1 MIKENQKVLNRL
13 NVVSDGI
20 IIYAMLPLAFWL
32 RFYVLPGGVIN
43 KPLGSY
49 LTIGVVIALAQLFTY
64 AGFGLYRSQRKVKLR
79 NELSRLWRASA
90 LDLVLLFGWL
100 FLDHGE
106 HYSRIVLALFFI
118 ISVLLL
124 SLKRV
129 IMRKALRFYRQR
141 GYNQKRV
148 LVVGSGATAARY
160 LNEIRRDRELG
171 YTAVGYVSDK
181 VSPELE
187 LSCLGGYK
195 ALGRILEKQDPDEVV
210 SAVDAEDYG
219 FTAQIIHECEK
230 AGVKLSIIPF
240 YAEYMPSNSH
250 FDDLNGLPLLNIR
263 HIPLDNPANAF
274 VKRGMDIIG
283 AGLLLILLSPLML
296 ICAIGVKLSSPG
308 PIVFSQERVGRNK
321 KPFMMYKFRSM
332 RVNDREDSG
341 WSTKTDSRRTGF
353 GSFLRKFSID
363 EFLQFWNVLKGDM
376 SLVGPRPEL
385 PKFVGEFKEEFPLY
399 MVRHQVRPGIT
410 GWAQVNGLRGDT
422 SIKARVEYDI
432 YYIEHWSVLFDLQIL
447 LITVFGGKFV
457 NDETLVNSTK
467 V

>member
-1 MIKENQKVLNRL
+1 MIKENQKLLNRV
-13 NVVSDGI
+13 NIVSDGL

-32 RFYVLPGGVIN
+32 RFYVLAGGVIG
-43 KPLGSY
+43 KPLGNY
-49 LTIGVVIALAQLFTY
+49 LIIGIVITLIQLFTY
-64 AGFGLYRSQRKVKLR
+64 AAFGLYRSQRKVKLR

-90 LDLVLLFGWL
+90 LDLLLLFGWL

-106 HYSRIVLALFFI
+106 HYSRIVLTLFFVM
-118 ISVLLL
+118 SVLLL
-124 SLKRV
+124 GAKRFV
-129 IMRKALRFYRQR
+129 MRKALRFYRHQ
-141 GYNQKRV
+141 GYNQKHV
-148 LVVGSGATAARY
+148 LLVGSGPAALKY

-171 YTAVGYVSDK
+171 YAPIGYVADK
-181 VSPELE
+181 ASPELG
-187 LSCLGGYK
+187 LSCLGSYK
-195 ALGRILEKQDPDEVV
+195 ALGKVLEQHNPDEVV

-219 FTAQIIHECEK
+219 KTTQIISECEK

-240 YAEYMPSNSH
+240 YAEYMPSNPH
-250 FDDLNGLPLLNIR
+250 FDDLNGIPLLNIR

-274 VKRGMDIIG
+274 AKRAMDIVG
-283 AGLLLILLSPLML
+283 AGMFLILSSPLML
-296 ICAIGVKLSSPG
+296 ICAMGVKLSSPG
-308 PIVFSQERVGRNK
+308 PVVFSQERVGRNK

-332 RVNDREDSG
+332 RVNDKQDSG
-341 WSTKTDSRRTGF
+341 WSTKVDSRRTRF

-385 PKFVGEFKEEFPLY
+385 PKFVDEFKEEFPLY

-432 YYIEHWSVLFDLQIL
+432 YYIEHWSLLFDLQIL
-447 LITVFGGKFV
+447 FITVFGAKFI
-457 NDETLVNSTK
+457 NDEQLG
-467 V
+467 